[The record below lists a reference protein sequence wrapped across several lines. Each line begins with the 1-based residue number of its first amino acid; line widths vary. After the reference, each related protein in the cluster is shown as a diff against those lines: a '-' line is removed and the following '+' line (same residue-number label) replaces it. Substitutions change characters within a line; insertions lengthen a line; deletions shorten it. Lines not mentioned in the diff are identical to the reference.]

1 MTTKTYSTKKGKE
14 RAVLVTTQ
22 DEKHALWSLEDRCL
36 EIKKLV
42 ESCDVLAVGEVM
54 SRLRKI
60 TPDLFIG
67 KGKAEEIAELAEEKK
82 ANVIIF
88 NNDLS
93 PSQQKNLEEI
103 IKVKTIDRTQ
113 LILDVFARR
122 AVSND
127 GKVQIELA
135 QLTYL
140 LPRLSRMWLHLGRQR
155 GGIGTRGPGE
165 QQLEVDRR
173 KLRERVSKLKSML
186 KDIKKH
192 RELARTRRN
201 KFSSFSIALVGYTN
215 SGKSTLFNALTQAG
229 VTAKNQMFSTLD
241 PTVRK
246 IVFSGKRKA
255 VISDTVGFLN
265 KLPHH
270 LIESF
275 KTTLDEAI
283 NSDILLHVIDINS
296 DCMDGQ
302 RVAVLNVLDELGIKS
317 KPSITVLN
325 KIDEIESDREVER
338 VKRGFNDVVCIS
350 ALNGTGITELKD
362 RIVHLMRKDEEKIEI
377 LLPHRYSH
385 LAKIIRENGVVDHE
399 EYQEQGLYIIARLPK
414 KIKYTVFK
422 RLKE

>member
-42 ESCDVLAVGEVM
+42 ESCEVLAVGEVM

-338 VKRGFNDVVCIS
+338 IKRGFNDVVCIS

>member
-296 DCMDGQ
+296 DCM
-302 RVAVLNVLDELGIKS
+302 
-317 KPSITVLN
+317 
-325 KIDEIESDREVER
+325 
-338 VKRGFNDVVCIS
+338 
-350 ALNGTGITELKD
+350 
-362 RIVHLMRKDEEKIEI
+362 
-377 LLPHRYSH
+377 
-385 LAKIIRENGVVDHE
+385 
-399 EYQEQGLYIIARLPK
+399 
-414 KIKYTVFK
+414 
-422 RLKE
+422 